1 MSAADKAKEIVQDL
15 TGMWWPEGDE
25 DELREAARAWR
36 TFADDVEDVTAAA
49 HKPAQDV
56 IDNNKGPGI
65 EAFGDFWRKYHHGG
79 KGYLD
84 DVASAA
90 RDMAKALDKFAD
102 EIAAAKKKIE
112 HELEIAGAV
121 LVAGTALALF
131 TGGISEIAAA
141 GATEAIVA
149 AAGTA
154 GVAVSATVAE
164 IAGTVLATAAIGSVE
179 AITVDVVVAQ
189 GGRNLLG
196 DQKGIDLAEMK
207 DAGTSG
213 LLLGGAF
220 GGAVRGARAIGE
232 AGGVKNVLG
241 NMKLDGLRNINV
253 PLRNFS
259 KRWHTFDN
267 PLRNLNLSLPDLG
280 GRRLAMAGG
289 GPVGPIGRPL
299 LRNAQGN
306 VGGLARAKPSGKFPD
321 SARHHVLKGEIKYGA
336 NGQARVTGYHVR
348 PGGRDRPGVKVPKI
362 TDRDHASGLT
372 RGHVW
377 MKNPRDGEWIKK
389 RAQSTFFPESWT
401 PAQCDR
407 AIRKAFM
414 NAEVVDPISNMWE
427 STYKGI
433 RIQGYYDPVTG
444 HALTGYPVF
453 PPS

>member
-1 MSAADKAKEIVQDL
+1 MGAADKAKEIVQDL

-65 EAFGDFWRKYHHGG
+65 EAFGEFWRKYHGGG

-102 EIAAAKKKIE
+102 QIAEAKKQIE
-112 HELEIAGAV
+112 HALEIAGAV

-164 IAGTVLATAAIGSVE
+164 IAGTVLATAAIGSIE

-196 DQKGIDLAEMK
+196 EQKGINVHEAAEAGLAGG
-207 DAGTSG
+207 A
-213 LLLGGAF
+213 LGGAF
-220 GGAVRGARAIGE
+220 GGAARGAKAI
-232 AGGVKNVLG
+232 ADARGVKNVFSG
-241 NMKLDGLRNINV
+241 MKLDSLQLRPAIDQMG
-253 PLRNFS
+253 
-259 KRWHTFDN
+259 KRRTWEVYRAKGSD
-267 PLRNLNLSLPDLG
+267 
-280 GRRLAMAGG
+280 AMAPPAKPGDDVLPSGHPIYHGKQSTTIGYDDLTLSNLERVAREPGVHDVVVHGTRKGVFLPGHMNPAGNVKTSTSVSPHHIVEAIRNNPHFDG
-289 GPVGPIGRPL
+289 GPVRLVSCESGAGAEPL
-299 LRNAQGN
+299 GQS
-306 VGGLARAKPSGKFPD
+306 V
-321 SARHHVLKGEIKYGA
+321 A
-336 NGQARVTGYHVR
+336 NELS
-348 PGGRDRPGVKVPKI
+348 VPVYAP
-362 TDRDHASGLT
+362 TDRIGVNRALGAQAPTID
-372 RGHVW
+372 RGGYW
-377 MKNPRDGEWIKK
+377 RL
-389 RAQSTFFPESWT
+389 FL
-401 PAQCDR
+401 
-407 AIRKAFM
+407 
-414 NAEVVDPISNMWE
+414 PITN
-427 STYKGI
+427 
-433 RIQGYYDPVTG
+433 
-444 HALTGYPVF
+444 
-453 PPS
+453 

>member
-65 EAFGDFWRKYHHGG
+65 EAFGDFWRKYHGGG

-102 EIAAAKKKIE
+102 EIAAAKKKVE
-112 HELEIAGAV
+112 HALEIAGAV

-149 AAGTA
+149 AAGAA

-196 DQKGIDLAEMK
+196 EQKGINLAEMK
-207 DAGTSG
+207 DAGSSG

-220 GGAVRGARAIGE
+220 GGAARGARAIGE

-241 NMKLDGLRNINV
+241 SMKLDGLR
-253 PLRNFS
+253 F
-259 KRWHTFDN
+259 KN
-267 PLRNLNLSLPDLG
+267 PLRDFEMTLPNVG
-280 GRRLAMAGG
+280 GPRPAMAGI
-289 GPVGPIGRPL
+289 GPVGPTGRPL
-299 LRNAQGN
+299 MRSAAGSGGSGGRSTWEAGQGIAGAARGKTLKAPHPRHTWSGIKRGPAKEENTVILPGYNQAVKDEISEIAAGKAAWNAERQVYEINGRSYA
-306 VGGLARAKPSGKFPD
+306 VEPSGTVFPV
-321 SARHHVLKGEIKYGA
+321 SGPGLTNLSRAEYGA
-336 NGQARVTGYHVR
+336 LGAIMRANG
-348 PGGRDRPGVKVPKI
+348 D
-362 TDRDHASGLT
+362 L
-372 RGHVW
+372 
-377 MKNPRDGEWIKK
+377 
-389 RAQSTFFPESWT
+389 
-401 PAQCDR
+401 AQCEKFFANAKQFQNEPDAVQT
-407 AIRKAFM
+407 AIDLYRM
-414 NAEVVDPISNMWE
+414 
-427 STYKGI
+427 Y
-433 RIQGYYDPVTG
+433 Q
-444 HALTGYPVF
+444 L
-453 PPS
+453 